1 MVADGHL
8 KGNDSEPIATITN
21 LMAWQISNVPLHLK
35 PSPTYLGIQEQLY
48 EPCVL
53 VQEAFGWHLLIST
66 ACASLHSSTS
76 EREHTYYVKIKAQ
89 KMSLED

>member
-8 KGNDSEPIATITN
+8 SRNDLDQVTITN

-35 PSPTYLGIQEQLY
+35 PSPVYLGIQEQLY

-53 VQEAFGWHLLIST
+53 VQEVFGWHLLILT
-66 ACASLHSSTS
+66 A
-76 EREHTYYVKIKAQ
+76 
-89 KMSLED
+89 